1 MGSRISQRGYMSI
14 EGSGRARREGS
25 SGLRFME
32 EVRRKRRR
40 EVSANRPKGTGRA
53 GEMRK
58 SSSLSRAQIGA
69 LAVDPAVTIVTL
81 DHHAAFRLR
90 AEQTGYGGI
99 GNGSRWGRG

>member
-1 MGSRISQRGYMSI
+1 MGSGISQRGYMSI

-32 EVRRKRRR
+32 EVRRKRR
-40 EVSANRPKGTGRA
+40 EVSANRHKGTGRA

-69 LAVDPAVTIVTL
+69 WAMDPAVTIVAL

>member
-1 MGSRISQRGYMSI
+1 MGSGISQRGYMSI

-25 SGLRFME
+25 RGLRFME

-40 EVSANRPKGTGRA
+40 EVSANRPKGTDRA

-69 LAVDPAVTIVTL
+69 LAMDPAVTIVVNVNGYNYIFIYP
-81 DHHAAFRLR
+81 FRVN
-90 AEQTGYGGI
+90 I
-99 GNGSRWGRG
+99 NNI